1 MSRRLQER
9 HRSLR
14 EAEVFLEDVPRA
26 GSFRVALVWPNLYF
40 VGMSNLGF
48 QAVYRLLNRTPDVV
62 CERAFLPDDE
72 DKAELERTGSPL
84 VSFET
89 GTPLRDFDAVAFSIS
104 FENDYL
110 HVLQVLRLAGI
121 PLRAKDRGPRDPV
134 VILGGAAMFL
144 NPEPLAPFADL
155 VAVGEGEPMVPRMME
170 ALLGAAD
177 PRKGLEALQ
186 PKDGFYVPSR
196 YEVRYHADGTVA
208 AYDGPGRVT
217 RQRGW
222 PGAMGFPQ
230 SVILTPHTEMSMKYM
245 VEISRGCPC
254 MCRFCWAGY
263 NYLPVRGFTRSELVA
278 RAREVRAVARKIG
291 LVSTAVCDHPEID
304 GIVDDLA
311 AMDYE
316 VSVASLRL
324 DDLTP
329 QFVFK
334 LADTGVQG
342 LTLAPECGSDR
353 MRRIL
358 NKQFTNAEILDK
370 ATWIFE
376 NGIQNLKLYYMVGPA
391 LRGARGRRG
400 DRRPHRPDPRA
411 DARGRARPRP
421 DRAHPPVGE
430 PLRAEAGDALPVA
443 AHGGPEGDRP
453 QAPVPAEGLRPDA
466 ERGRGHQERADGR
479 RAVGARP
486 RRPARGGRPRAP
498 GDAGARPQARARAR
512 RASTRPSTSSAAGR
526 RTRSCPG
533 TSSTTGSART
543 TSGRSSSSSRAG
555 AALAA
560 LPRDPGLHPLRRL
573 RRDAEP
579 LLPLPEKWKGRETRP
594 STGGQPTPAEAAP
607 GPPGSATPG
616 GCASSARRRPS
627 PPRPSSTRRRG
638 RRPRRCRPRRGRAAP
653 PRRRRARSPGVSTPR
668 RCMKPKGS

>member
-1 MSRRLQER
+1 M
-9 HRSLR
+9 
-14 EAEVFLEDVPRA
+14 FLEEVPRA

-48 QAVYRLLNRTPDVV
+48 QSIYRLLNRTPDVV

-84 VSFET
+84 TSFET
-89 GTPLRDFDAVAFSIS
+89 GTPLREFDAIAFSIS

-155 VAVGEGEPMVPRMME
+155 VAVGEGEPIVPRMME
-170 ALLGAAD
+170 ALLGAAE
-177 PRKGLEALQ
+177 PRKGLEGLQ
-186 PKDGFYVPSR
+186 PKDGFYVPSH

-208 AYDGPGRVT
+208 AYDGPGRIT

-230 SVILTPHTEMSMKYM
+230 SVVLTPNTEMSMKYM

-353 MRRIL
+353 MRKIL

-376 NGIQNLKLYYMVGPA
+376 NGIQNLKLYYMVGLPFEEHGDVEAIVA
-391 LRGARGRRG
+391 LTDQIRERMLQVARGRGRIGRIHPSVNPFVPKPGTPYQWLPMEDPREADRKLQYLRKAFSRMPNVDAVIKSARTGAVQSVLALG
-400 DRRPHRPDPRA
+400 DRRVA
-411 DARGRARPRP
+411 DALELQATQGTDLKRA
-421 DRAHPPVGE
+421 
-430 PLRAEAGDALPVA
+430 LRETGLDPAFYLFRRRDKAELLPWDLVDN
-443 AHGGPEGDRP
+443 GVSKDYFWKELQRS
-453 QAPVPAEGLRPDA
+453 Q
-466 ERGRGHQERADGR
+466 QERLSPHCPEIQGCIR
-479 RAVGARP
+479 CGVCVETP
-486 RRPARGGRPRAP
+486 N
-498 GDAGARPQARARAR
+498 
-512 RASTRPSTSSAAGR
+512 PSYA
-526 RTRSCPG
+526 
-533 TSSTTGSART
+533 
-543 TSGRSSSSSRAG
+543 
-555 AALAA
+555 
-560 LPRDPGLHPLRRL
+560 
-573 RRDAEP
+573 
-579 LLPLPEKWKGRETRP
+579 LPEKWKGRETLPFYSMRLR
-594 STGGQPTPAEAAP
+594 Q
-607 GPPGSATPG
+607 
-616 GCASSARRRPS
+616 
-627 PPRPSSTRRRG
+627 
-638 RRPRRCRPRRGRAAP
+638 
-653 PRRRRARSPGVSTPR
+653 
-668 RCMKPKGS
+668 

>member
-1 MSRRLQER
+1 MSRRLAER
-9 HRSLR
+9 HRRLR

-48 QAVYRLLNRTPDVV
+48 QAIYRLLNRTPDVV

-72 DKAELERTGSPL
+72 DGAELERTGSPL
-84 VSFET
+84 TSFET
-89 GTPLRDFDAVAFSIS
+89 GTPLREFDAVAFSIS

-121 PLRAKDRGPRDPV
+121 PLRARDRGPRDPL

-170 ALLGAAD
+170 ALLGASD
-177 PRKGLEALQ
+177 PRRGLDALL
-186 PKDGFYVPSR
+186 PRDGFYVPSR

-208 AYDGPGRVT
+208 AYDGPGPVR

-222 PGAMGFPQ
+222 PGTMGFPQ
-230 SVILTPHTEMSMKYM
+230 SVVLTPHTEMSMKYM

-263 NYLPVRGFTRSELVA
+263 NYLPVRGFTRAELVA
-278 RAREVRAVARKIG
+278 RAREVRRATSRIG

-358 NKQFTNAEILDK
+358 NKQFTNEEILDK

-376 NGIQNLKLYYMVGPA
+376 NGIHNLKLYYMVGLPLEA
-391 LRGARGRRG
+391 HEDVEAIVTLTDRIRERMLAVARGRGRIGRIHPSVNPFVPKPGTPYQWLPMEAPKETDRKLQHLRRAFAGMPNVDAVIKSARTGAVQSVLALG
-400 DRRPHRPDPRA
+400 DRRVA
-411 DARGRARPRP
+411 DALELQATQGLELRRALREKGLDPAFYLFRRRERGEVLPW
-421 DRAHPPVGE
+421 DLVDNGVSKDYFWKE
-430 PLRAEAGDALPVA
+430 LRRSE
-443 AHGGPEGDRP
+443 
-453 QAPVPAEGLRPDA
+453 A
-466 ERGRGHQERADGR
+466 ERLSPH
-479 RAVGARP
+479 
-486 RRPARGGRPRAP
+486 
-498 GDAGARPQARARAR
+498 
-512 RASTRPSTSSAAGR
+512 
-526 RTRSCPG
+526 CPEVQG
-533 TSSTTGSART
+533 CIRCGVC
-543 TSGRSSSSSRAG
+543 
-555 AALAA
+555 
-560 LPRDPGLHPLRRL
+560 
-573 RRDAEP
+573 AETP
-579 LLPLPEKWKGRETRP
+579 NPFYRLPEKWKGR
-594 STGGQPTPAEAAP
+594 
-607 GPPGSATPG
+607 ATLPLYERTLAG
-616 GCASSARRRPS
+616 
-627 PPRPSSTRRRG
+627 
-638 RRPRRCRPRRGRAAP
+638 
-653 PRRRRARSPGVSTPR
+653 
-668 RCMKPKGS
+668 